1 MSILQK
7 MMAIA
12 GRGEDGKSKAIKTT
26 NNGELITQD
35 VTKNDVITV
44 FNSIALTNI
53 DPVRSGDV
61 NIPFK
66 DEWVILV
73 KNTTDAEVRIEFFYS
88 NVSGINIL
96 TSPIDLSPKRYTTP
110 ITYDYQL
117 LSLSSK
123 ELDVI
128 GKPLGKISFQI
139 KAETTPTKGSF
150 SLHVAGVR

>member
-35 VTKNDVITV
+35 VTKNDVITM
-44 FNSIALTNI
+44 FNSIALTDTNSI
-53 DPVRSGDV
+53 QSADI

-66 DEWVILV
+66 KEWILLV
-73 KNTTDAEVRIEFFYS
+73 KNTTDAEVRIEIFIKS
-88 NVSGINIL
+88 LSGINLLI
-96 TSPIDLSPKRYTTP
+96 SSDDLLPKRYIAPTTL
-110 ITYDYQL
+110 DYQM
-117 LSLSSK
+117 LSVGSK
-123 ELDVI
+123 EIDVI
-128 GKPLGKISFQI
+128 GQPLGKISFQI
-139 KAETTPTKGSF
+139 KAETEPTKGSF

>member
-44 FNSIALTNI
+44 FNSIALTNTNGI
-53 DPVRSGDV
+53 QSVDV

-66 DEWVILV
+66 GEWVILV
-73 KNTTDAEVRIEFFYS
+73 KNTTDAEVRIEFFYKS
-88 NVSGINIL
+88 LSGVNLLI
-96 TSPIDLSPKRYTTP
+96 SPIDLSAKRYT
-110 ITYDYQL
+110 
-117 LSLSSK
+117 
-123 ELDVI
+123 
-128 GKPLGKISFQI
+128 
-139 KAETTPTKGSF
+139 
-150 SLHVAGVR
+150 